1 MLGGG
6 LATDGPEHTTDL
18 GVGATAVAQQRHLSG
33 IDEKRRHGHLVRRI
47 LVGLGNLAAHLK
59 AAAVDGDHGCAVA
72 QLRWRGPIA
81 SLFEHETGAPEGQS
95 DDDDDDGGGS
105 HGRTSGCGWVRIENP
120 VGTAVE
126 KRSASTPWF
135 TAVLVKVKVCV
146 EPPSL

>member
-1 MLGGG
+1 MQP
-6 LATDGPEHTTDL
+6 AIKPAAQRNFTDPDGHIL
-18 GVGATAVAQQRHLSG
+18 KGADGWLQGCNAQ
-33 IDEKRRHGHLVRRI
+33 
-47 LVGLGNLAAHLK
+47 
-59 AAAVDGDHGCAVA
+59 AAVDGDHGCAVA